1 MKKMIAE
8 KSKPSKEEPPV
19 DGRLVCVQDFA
30 TAAAARLP
38 LMALDYYRSGATSQ
52 VTLIENRRAMRRW
65 YILPRLLRDVSTRS
79 LGTSV
84 FGHSLQLPIAIAPTA
99 LQKMAHPLG
108 ECASASAA
116 GRHGTVFTL
125 STIATSSI
133 EEVARS
139 APNAIKFFQL
149 YIYRDR
155 SLTEKLVERAKAA
168 GFKAIVLTVDAA
180 TFGIRRAD
188 IRNNFNLPPH
198 LKLANFESTSDEGTL
213 GDRGTGNSG
222 INEYV
227 KDNFDAGITWQDL
240 KWLINVTTLP
250 VVVKGILTSADASL
264 ALQAGVAAVWVSN
277 HGARQVDGVP
287 PTIEALPHVVA
298 EVNGRCPVFVDGG
311 FTDGS
316 DIFKALALGA
326 SLVFIGRPVLWGL
339 ACAGEQ
345 GVYQVI
351 EILKRELDNVMTNSG
366 CRTLSD
372 ITRDMVVRRD
382 QFSKL

>member
-1 MKKMIAE
+1 MIAE

-108 ECASASAA
+108 ECASASGVSSTSPSLGNTFCSWTSGPDNA
-116 GRHGTVFTL
+116 GCHNYSFKR
-125 STIATSSI
+125 
-133 EEVARS
+133 
-139 APNAIKFFQL
+139 
-149 YIYRDR
+149 R

-366 CRTLSD
+366 NSSTPGKHLTEPVGSYKYL
-372 ITRDMVVRRD
+372 T
-382 QFSKL
+382 

>member
-1 MKKMIAE
+1 MDKTITEGAE
-8 KSKPSKEEPPV
+8 SLKEEPV
-19 DGRLVCVQDFA
+19 DGRLVCVHDFE

-38 LMALDYYRSGATSQ
+38 LMALDFYRTGATSQ
-52 VTLIENRRAMRRW
+52 VTLVENRRAMRRW

-84 FGHSLQLPIAIAPTA
+84 FGHSLRLPIAIAPTA
-99 LQKMAHPLG
+99 FQKMAHPMG

-125 STIATSSI
+125 STVATSSI

-139 APNAIKFFQL
+139 APNTIKFFQL
-149 YIYRDR
+149 YIYKDR
-155 SLTEKLVERAKAA
+155 SLTEKLVRRAEEA
-168 GFKAIVLTVDAA
+168 GFRAVVLTVDSA
-180 TFGIRRAD
+180 TVGIRRAD
-188 IRNNFNLPPH
+188 IRNGFTLPPH
-198 LKLANFESTSDEGTL
+198 LKLANLDSTSDKGTL
-213 GDRGTGNSG
+213 SDRGNGGSS
-222 INEYV
+222 INEYA
-227 KDNFDAGITWQDL
+227 KNNFVEGITRKDL
-240 KWLINVTTLP
+240 AWLISVTTLP